1 MRVLEAAVLFFGG
14 LVAHWLA
21 STQLSFWGLSP
32 HVLFVL
38 TLGTAAAVGPVQGQ
52 CLGFFW
58 GLALDALSGHVF
70 GANALGFTLT
80 AYAVGMLRRQMDTA
94 SPPSQM
100 VLAAATV
107 PLYAIYYGL
116 AGSVFEHRFLWPGWG
131 SFLLDPVYTAL
142 IAPAAFG
149 AAKRFM
155 RP

>member
-1 MRVLEAAVLFFGG
+1 MRVLEAATLFFGG
-14 LVAHWLA
+14 LAAHWLA

-32 HVLFVL
+32 HVLFAL
-38 TLGTAAAVGPVQGQ
+38 TLGAAAAAGPVQGQ

-80 AYAVGMLRRQMDTA
+80 AYGVGMLRRQMDTA
-94 SPPSQM
+94 SPPAQA
-100 VLAAATV
+100 VLGAATV
-107 PLYAIYYGL
+107 PLYALYYGL
-116 AGSVFEHRFLWPGWG
+116 AGTVFEHRFLWPGSA

-142 IAPAAFG
+142 LTPAAF
-149 AAKRFM
+149 AAARRFL

>member
-1 MRVLEAAVLFFGG
+1 MRALEAAVLFFGG
-14 LVAHWLA
+14 LVGHWLF

-32 HVLFVL
+32 HILFAL
-38 TLGTAAAVGPVQGQ
+38 TLGAASAAGPVQGM

-80 AYAVGMLRRQMDTA
+80 AYGVGMLRRQMDTA
-94 SPPSQM
+94 SPPSQA
-100 VLAAATV
+100 VLAAALV
-107 PLYAIYYGL
+107 PLYALYYGL
-116 AGSVFEHRFLWPGWG
+116 AGTVFEHRFLWPGWG

-142 IAPAAFG
+142 AAPFAFAA
-149 AAKRFM
+149 ARRFL

>member
-14 LVAHWLA
+14 LAAHWFA
-21 STQLSFWGLSP
+21 STQLSLWGLSP
-32 HVLFVL
+32 HVLFAL
-38 TLGTAAAVGPVQGQ
+38 TLGAAAAAGPVQGQ

-70 GANALGFTLT
+70 GANALGLTLT
-80 AYAVGMLRRQMDTA
+80 AYGVGMLRRQMDTA
-94 SPPSQM
+94 SPPSQA

-107 PLYAIYYGL
+107 PLYALYYGF
-116 AGSVFEHRFLWPGWG
+116 AGSLFEHRFLWPGWG

-142 IAPAAFG
+142 LAPLAFST
-149 AAKRFM
+149 AKRFL